1 MNVNAST
8 SGAVK
13 DQKPGPK
20 DHKFK
25 STNPNQTHTLDKQSG
40 TGQGKELKKNGA
52 GKGNWGKE
60 TEAQN
65 ENKDNEKT
73 TKEYYQDKEAEE
85 SEEENRETLEEYR
98 NRISGGK
105 AVQEKTDKISAP
117 ERNEQKVSEMAKKEG
132 MVYLESKNMREIDDY
147 KQRKKPERKEWIAQM
162 NTENSEMLG
171 LTTGFV
177 LQPQRKERVF
187 QDKKPVETEDNKE
200 ENKQEGEGEVE
211 EKKEANP

>member
-13 DQKPGPK
+13 DNQKPGSK

-25 STNPNQTHTLDKQSG
+25 PTNPNQTHTLDKQSG

-85 SEEENRETLEEYR
+85 SEEENRETLEEYYT
-98 NRISGGK
+98 RINPGK
-105 AVQEKTDKISAP
+105 AQQEKTEKISAS
-117 ERNEQKVSEMAKKEG
+117 ERNEQKVRELAKKEG
-132 MVYLESKNMREIDDY
+132 MVYMESKDMRQIDDHQ
-147 KQRKKPERKEWIAQM
+147 QRKKPEKKEWIAQM
-162 NTENSEMLG
+162 NTENSELLG

-177 LQPQRKERVF
+177 LQP
-187 QDKKPVETEDNKE
+187 
-200 ENKQEGEGEVE
+200 
-211 EKKEANP
+211 